1 MRKLVTVALLA
12 FALAI
17 GVAAPTYSHHSLSVF
32 DYMKES
38 TIAGTVKSFVYQNP
52 HCFLYVDVKGTDG
65 KVASW
70 VIEMSAIPAMV
81 RRGIQ
86 RSTFKVGDQISVTI
100 NPLKSGAA
108 GGKYVSAVAADG
120 KTYAE

>member
-1 MRKLVTVALLA
+1 MRNPINVALLA
-12 FALAI
+12 FVLAV
-17 GVAAPTYSHHSLSVF
+17 GVATPSHSHHSLSVF
-32 DYMKES
+32 DYQKES

-52 HCFLYVDVKGTDG
+52 HCFLYVDVKGADG

-100 NPLKSGAA
+100 NPLKSGTA

>member
-1 MRKLVTVALLA
+1 MRKLMTMPLLA
-12 FALAI
+12 FGFAI
-17 GVAAPTYSHHSLSVF
+17 GVATPTHSHHSLSVF
-32 DYMKES
+32 DYKTES
-38 TIAGTVKSFVYQNP
+38 TITGTVTSFVYQNP

-65 KVASW
+65 KVTTWA
-70 VIEMSAIPAMV
+70 IEASAIPAMV

-86 RSTFKVGDQISVTI
+86 RSTFKPGDVVSVTI

-120 KTYAE
+120 KTYKE